1 MDCSGLCHRGTSGEH
16 SVARL
21 TFWWRGDVP
30 RPFQNPGCRET
41 EARHSGEG
49 RLANRRPSAQF
60 QGRDGT
66 SRPANAALEQPGP
79 GTEGRGEGG
88 AGSTATCGHSARSPE
103 TRLPTP
109 DGSLQS
115 GARGSRAPR
124 DAGRRG
130 GSQVSQGPFPRCTE
144 PRAGGT
150 DPASRGPER
159 VEGRGAEGGMR
170 GGGGRGT
177 VTALPGRTHY
187 TRVSCTRYTAE
198 LCGGRRNST
207 FLLKSR
213 GR

>member
-21 TFWWRGDVP
+21 TFRWRGDVP

-66 SRPANAALEQPGP
+66 SRPANAALSSQGQGQKAAVREGP
-79 GTEGRGEGG
+79 GARRPAGTVRARRRPGCPLLTEACR
-88 AGSTATCGHSARSPE
+88 AAR
-103 TRLPTP
+103 
-109 DGSLQS
+109 
-115 GARGSRAPR
+115 AAP
-124 DAGRRG
+124 GRRG
-130 GSQVSQGPFPRCTE
+130 TPAGEEARRCHGAPSLAARNPGQGAQTRPPE
-144 PRAGGT
+144 
-150 DPASRGPER
+150 GPR
-159 VEGRGAEGGMR
+159 VEGRGAEGGMC